1 MTTTRPTIATYD
13 SDGNYTHREMTE
25 AEYADYLLITA
36 EVVTAPV
43 ETPPVEDGE

>member
-1 MTTTRPTIATYD
+1 
-13 SDGNYTHREMTE
+13 MTE

-36 EVVTAPV
+36 EVETPPV